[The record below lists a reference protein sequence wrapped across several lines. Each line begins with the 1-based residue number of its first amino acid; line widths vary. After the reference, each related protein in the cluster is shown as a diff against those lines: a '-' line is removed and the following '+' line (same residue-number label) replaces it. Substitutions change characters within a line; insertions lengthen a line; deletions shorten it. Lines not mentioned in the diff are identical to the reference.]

1 MDLRR
6 PKKGSRAFRPKK
18 RSETQVATMFWLAC
32 EEKRVLGFAGYK
44 VGMTTV
50 AYIDQSESPTKGQ
63 EIVGAGTVLEVPPI
77 YVYGIRG
84 YNCGTIVGDILTT
97 DEAKLRFL
105 NMNNFHKNYSKLEV
119 ANKTHDT
126 NSNMIKKV
134 NKKEITEDKIDDLR
148 ILVFT
153 QPNKTFIGKKHPE
166 RFELALGGKNVKDKF
181 ALAKNL
187 IGKELRVKD
196 VFKSGEII
204 DVIAITK
211 GKGLQ
216 GAVKRF
222 GSNLQRPKATGKRRH
237 VGTLG
242 QWHPT
247 YVLYT
252 VPQAGQTG
260 YHKRTELNKSILKIS
275 ENIDEINPNGG
286 FPHYG
291 FVKNDFIIIK
301 GSVPG
306 PTKRLVKMRLSVRD
320 NNSYRNI
327 KFTYLS
333 NEPKQ

>member
-1 MDLRR
+1 
-6 PKKGSRAFRPKK
+6 
-18 RSETQVATMFWLAC
+18 MFWPTR
-32 EEKRVLGFAGYK
+32 EESRVLGFAGYK

-77 YVYGIRG
+77 HVYGVRG
-84 YNCGTIVGDILTT
+84 YNHGAVVGDILTT
-97 DEAKLRFL
+97 DE
-105 NMNNFHKNYSKLEV
+105 SKL
-119 ANKTHDT
+119 KLLG
-126 NSNMIKKV
+126 MKKV
-134 NKKEITEDKIDDLR
+134 QKTDIAEDKVDDVR

-153 QPNKTFIGKKHPE
+153 QPDKTLIGKKHVE
-166 RFELALGGKNVKDKF
+166 RFELALGGKSAAEKL
-181 ALAKNL
+181 ALAKGL
-187 IGKELRVKD
+187 MGKDLRAKD
-196 VFKSGEII
+196 VFKAGEVI
-204 DVIAITK
+204 DVVAITK

-216 GAVKRF
+216 GAAKRF
-222 GSNLQRPKATGKRRH
+222 GTNLQRPKATGKRRH

-242 QWHPT
+242 QWHPA

-252 VPQAGQTG
+252 APQAGQTG

-291 FVKNDFIIIK
+291 FVKNDFVVIK

-306 PTKRLVKMRLSVRD
+306 PTKRLVKMRVSARD
-320 NNSYRNI
+320 NGPY
-327 KFTYLS
+327 KEAKMTYLS

>member
-6 PKKGSRAFRPKK
+6 PRKGSRAFRP
-18 RSETQVATMFWLAC
+18 RQRAESQVATMFWPERA
-32 EEKRVLGFAGYK
+32 ESRILGFAGYK

-50 AYIDQSESPTKGQ
+50 SYIDQSDSPTKGQ
-63 EIVGAGTVLEVPPI
+63 EITGAGTVLEVPPV

-84 YNCGTIVGDILTT
+84 YSSGMITGDSLAT
-97 DEAKLRFL
+97 DEARLKELG
-105 NMNNFHKNYSKLEV
+105 M
-119 ANKTHDT
+119 
-126 NSNMIKKV
+126 KKV
-134 NKKEITEDKIDDLR
+134 KKFELEEGKVDDIRL
-148 ILVFT
+148 LVYT
-153 QPNKTFIGKKHPE
+153 QPDKTLIGKKHVE
-166 RFELALGGKNVKDKF
+166 RFELALGGKDAKEKLS
-181 ALAKNL
+181 LAKGFL
-187 IGKELRVKD
+187 GKEVRIKD
-196 VFKSGEII
+196 VFKAGEVI
-204 DVIAITK
+204 DVVAITK
-211 GKGLQ
+211 GKGWQ

-242 QWHPT
+242 QWHPS

-252 VPQAGQTG
+252 APQAGQTG

-291 FVKNDFIIIK
+291 FVKNDFVVIK

-306 PTKRLVKMRLSVRD
+306 PTKRLVKMRVSARD
-320 NNSYRNI
+320 NGAF
-327 KFTYLS
+327 KEAKVTYLS

>member
-6 PKKGSRAFRPKK
+6 PRRGSRGFRPRK
-18 RSETQVATMFWLAC
+18 RAETQVVEMFWPART
-32 EEKRVLGFAGYK
+32 ESRILGFAGYK

-63 EIVGAGTVLEVPPI
+63 EVVGAGTVLEAPPI

-84 YNCGTIVGDILTT
+84 YKSGNILGDMLVS
-97 DEAKLRFL
+97 DEAKLKEL
-105 NMNNFHKNYSKLEV
+105 GMKKAKKLELNDSEV
-119 ANKTHDT
+119 
-126 NSNMIKKV
+126 
-134 NKKEITEDKIDDLR
+134 DDVRL
-148 ILVFT
+148 LVYT
-153 QPNKTFIGKKHPE
+153 QPDKTLIGKKHVE
-166 RFELALGGKNVKDKF
+166 RFELGLGGKDAKEKL
-181 ALAKNL
+181 ALAKGFL
-187 IGKELRVKD
+187 GKELRAKD
-196 VFKSGEII
+196 VFKAGEVV
-204 DVIAITK
+204 DVVAITK
-211 GKGLQ
+211 GKGWQ

-242 QWHPT
+242 QWHPS

-252 VPQAGQTG
+252 APQAGQTG

-291 FVKNDFIIIK
+291 FVKNDFIVVK

-306 PTKRLVKMRLSVRD
+306 PTKRLVKMRVAVRD
-320 NNSYRNI
+320 NGPY
-327 KFTYLS
+327 KEAKTTYIS